1 MGCHNRKQKKIA
13 SPQKECNLI
22 LEITRQSRK
31 DLLYLVNNSLES
43 LWVVN
48 SEVSEYLAI
57 NLDTS
62 LVKST
67 HKCRVAHV
75 LKTSSSVDTLNPQCT
90 ECALLVTTIAVCVC
104 ETLFPSVLRYCLNI
118 LSCTIVTLGE
128 LQDSCSLCF

>member
-13 SPQKECNLI
+13 SPQEECNLI

-48 SEVSEYLAI
+48 SEVSEDLTVD
-57 NLDTS
+57 LDTC

-67 HKCRVAHV
+67 HQLAVAHV
-75 LKTSSSVDTLNPQCT
+75 LQTSSSVDTLDPQCA
-90 ECALLVTTIAVCVC
+90 ECALLVTTIA
-104 ETLFPSVLRYCLNI
+104 CL
-118 LSCTIVTLGE
+118 LYTSDAADE
-128 LQDSCSLCF
+128 